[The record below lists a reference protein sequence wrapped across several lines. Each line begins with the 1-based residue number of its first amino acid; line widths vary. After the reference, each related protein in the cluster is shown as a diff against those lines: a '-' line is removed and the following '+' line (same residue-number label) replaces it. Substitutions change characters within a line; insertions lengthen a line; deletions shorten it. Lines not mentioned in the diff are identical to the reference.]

1 MQSEEQKINYLVTQ
15 MKNVFLSDIVKRY
28 NLHSDEV
35 IGELVNVLASGIS
48 SLTNPAKLS
57 KTFLSIKGTTISAT
71 TIDKYIDY
79 LADAF
84 IINKAQRYDV
94 KGKHYIGTPY
104 KIYFEDVG
112 LRNARLDF
120 RQIEVTHIMENI
132 IYNELRYRGY
142 NVDVGMVESRE
153 RDEHGKDLRV
163 QLEIDFIANLGSK
176 RYYLQSAYSIPD
188 EEKRKQETQSF
199 DKIGDSFKKIIIVSQ
214 SMKPRRDEKGYMTIG
229 VKEFLL
235 DPNSLDL

>member
-1 MQSEEQKINYLVTQ
+1 

-84 IINKAQRYDV
+84 IINKAQRYNV

-153 RDEHGKDLRV
+153 RDENGKDLRV

-188 EEKRKQETQSF
+188 EEKRKQEMRSF